1 MNSTSRY
8 LLPAVVFLT
17 GASVLIV
24 EVLALRVLSPYY
36 GNTIFTVSSVIS
48 VILLAL
54 SVGYYAGGALADRNP
69 SPRTFFG
76 LILVSGIV
84 LLALHA
90 LGTLLLPRFSGTLS
104 IEIGPLVSSALLFL
118 LPALFLGMLSPFAVK
133 LQSVNCPEKGVGKV
147 AGEIFFWSTLGSIT
161 GSLLAG
167 FVLIPRFGIDR
178 ILIANGLMLFV
189 LGFVPLVALRAGFAR
204 LGAALVAALLAL
216 GAIAYAAQR
225 SGEAI
230 VYRRDG
236 VYQRIT
242 IYEGEQLGRPT
253 RFLLL
258 DRSESGAMFL
268 DSNDPRDLAYDYTKY
283 YALYKIFTPRVERA
297 LVLGGGAY
305 SIPKALLRDLPEAD
319 VDVAEI
325 EPSLFDLAKRYF
337 AVPDAARL
345 HNHVEDGRR
354 FLHDAARSYDLIFGD
369 VYYSYFSVPPHFTTQ
384 EFFALAKDRLAP
396 GGVFIANM
404 IGDLSRRQPSLI
416 MAEIKTFKTVFPN
429 SYFFAVE
436 SPEKTGLIQNITL
449 VGYNSDRYVD
459 VRSPP
464 VTTNPD
470 PLVRFLRYKALDID
484 HRYELS
490 PYPILT
496 DTFSPV
502 EYLTA
507 RVLRR
512 SLDNP
517 IGISGDEVLSL
528 VKQQLRYGARGPGT
542 RGHDRLRD
550 FLLAEMEGLA
560 QEVNTQSFRHT
571 ANGRTSQLT
580 NIIGRLHEAEERR
593 IVVAAA
599 SDSASGPAV
608 LLEVSRALI
617 SAPVA
622 PRVGVDIVLF
632 DADGSSWFANHLDE
646 IYGTK
651 RPLAAI
657 VVDTACRGDLR
668 IFKEPRRD
676 VEGDQRTLAAA
687 GIPTVLFGDSGNAHG
702 SSPDDAVARCRA
714 GMLEEVARSV
724 LDAVITMQ

>member
-1 MNSTSRY
+1 MNSTARY
-8 LLPAVVFLT
+8 VLPAVVFLT

-24 EVLALRVLSPYY
+24 EVLAVRVLSPYY

-54 SVGYYAGGALADRNP
+54 SVGYYAGGAFADRNP
-69 SPRTFFG
+69 SPRSFFG
-76 LILVSGIV
+76 LILVSGIA

-90 LGTLLLPRFSGTLS
+90 LGTLLLPRFSGALS

-133 LQSVNCPEKGVGKV
+133 LQSVNCPDKGVGKV

-178 ILIANGLMLFV
+178 ILIANGMMLFV
-189 LGFVPLVALRAGFAR
+189 LGFVPLLTLRAGFAR
-204 LGAALVAALLAL
+204 MGAALVAALLAL
-216 GAIAYAAQR
+216 GAAYAAQR

-230 VYRRDG
+230 VYRTDG

-283 YALYKIFTPRVERA
+283 YALYKIFTPRVEHA

-305 SIPKALLRDLPEAD
+305 SIPKALLRDLPGVD

-337 AVPDAARL
+337 AVPNAARL

-384 EFFALAKDRLAP
+384 EFFALARDRLAP

-416 MAEIKTFKTVFPN
+416 LAEIKTFKTVFPN
-429 SYFFAVE
+429 SYFFTVE
-436 SPEKTGLIQNITL
+436 SPEKTGLIQNVTL
-449 VGYNSDRYVD
+449 VGYNSDRHVD

-464 VTTNPD
+464 VSTSPD

-484 HRYELS
+484 GRYELS
-490 PYPILT
+490 PYPVLT

-507 RVLRR
+507 RVLGR

-528 VKQQLRYGARGPGT
+528 VNQQLRYGTRGAGAP
-542 RGHDRLRD
+542 GHDRVHD

-560 QEVNTQSFRHT
+560 QEVKTQSFAHT
-571 ANGRTSQLT
+571 LDGRTYQLT
-580 NIIGRLHEAEERR
+580 NIIGRLNADEDHRV
-593 IVVAAA
+593 VVAAA
-599 SDSASGPAV
+599 SDSATGPAV
-608 LLEVSRALI
+608 LLEFARALI
-617 SAPVA
+617 AAPVA
-622 PRVGVDIVLF
+622 PHVGVDVVLF
-632 DADGSSWFANHLDE
+632 DEDGSRWFANHLDE

-651 RPLAAI
+651 RPVAA
-657 VVDTACRGDLR
+657 VLVDTACRGDLR
-668 IFKEPRRD
+668 IFKQPGPI
-676 VEGDQRTLAAA
+676 V
-687 GIPTVLFGDSGNAHG
+687 GIPTVLFGDSGNPQG
-702 SSPDDAVARCRA
+702 SSRDASVAGCSARALETVAR
-714 GMLEEVARSV
+714 GV
-724 LDAVITMQ
+724 LDYVRTMQ